1 MIELKNVS
9 LILGKKQIL
18 DDLSFRVKQGEI
30 VLLAGNSG
38 EGKSTILKLILGLIR
53 PTSGDIHVLGH
64 NIPSLSEKELM
75 RVRQKTAIVF
85 QEGALFDS
93 LTVEENV
100 CFFLKEA
107 LHVEAE
113 EARQRVTDILHYLG
127 LEKFMHYSPSQLSGG
142 MKKRVAIARAIVTHP
157 QILLYD
163 EPTAGLDARSAL
175 RVVELIKDL
184 QKRLNVTSLIV
195 SHELHY
201 FVRVMDKILYLE
213 KGRIISETKNS
224 KELASKLNPDF
235 MNYFSPGATQSDGT
249 I

>member
-9 LILGKKQIL
+9 LTLNKKQIL
-18 DDLSFRVKQGEI
+18 DNLSFRVDRGQI
-30 VLLAGNSG
+30 AVLAGNSG

-53 PTSGDIHVLGH
+53 PTSGTIRVLGQ
-64 NIPSLSEKELM
+64 NILDLSESELM
-75 RVRQKTAIVF
+75 KVRQKGAIVF

-107 LHVEAE
+107 LHVDRN
-113 EARQRVTDILHYLG
+113 EARQRVIDILQYLG
-127 LEKFMHYSPSQLSGG
+127 LGKYMRYYPSQLSGG

-163 EPTAGLDARSAL
+163 EPTAGLDAQSAF

-184 QKRLNVTSLIV
+184 QERLNVTSLIV
-195 SHELHY
+195 THELHY
-201 FVRVMDKILYLE
+201 FMKVLDKILYLE
-213 KGRIISETKNS
+213 QGRIVSETKNS
-224 KELASKLNPDF
+224 AELSSKFNWDYL
-235 MNYFSPGATQSDGT
+235 NYFSSGVAHSYGT
-249 I
+249 V